1 MRMKIY
7 LLFLILLPTIISSL
21 KGEKLKEIAVSEK
34 NNIIEIGENN
44 LVVQISWTKT
54 EDFDFNYLLGVFEA
68 SNDPSFMNGIPIGI
82 IKKNG
87 KFNEVNV
94 IDVMA
99 TEPYKY
105 IRYIP
110 PNSNNTKIFPIKI
123 YGYELEENEK
133 FEQQNYF
140 QITNLPL
147 VSIHTENFTDPLQ
160 TEDYNCTI
168 TIINNG
174 KIENNE
180 NSFIK
185 VRGRSSNFASPKKS
199 FRIKFATKQK
209 ILDIKGKEKKWTLI
223 ANHFDRSFLRNFL
236 AFKISDLIGLKFSPR
251 CRPVDVLIN
260 GNYRGT
266 YYICDKLEVG
276 KNRLNITKMEE
287 TDITEPNISGGYLLE
302 IDASSRR
309 GGGNNIFTTNKGING
324 KIEYPKEDEITSE
337 QKTYIVQKLNKFED
351 EIYNGILDSID
362 LESYSKY
369 FLVEEFCADPDHVFS
384 SFYFH
389 KERNDDKFYF
399 GPVWDFDLAFDNDR
413 RLKPTSE
420 KPEFSLNYG
429 DSSGTTRQFIKTLL
443 ANKNVIKYIKKTW
456 ENLCETVL
464 NEDVLLDFIEENS
477 AKIKESAELNI
488 LKWDNTV
495 TENRMPWGGNG
506 GNWGNWNNRTNGGNW
521 GNRTNGGNGGN
532 WGNRTNGGNG
542 GSWGNRTNGGNGG
555 NWGRGGNGMGMG
567 LGQKGEEYETSV
579 EVVKEYVKNR
589 FESLSNLINKA
600 YSSADEE

>member
-1 MRMKIY
+1 MKLY

-21 KGEKLKEIAVSEK
+21 KAEKLKEIAVSEK
-34 NNIIEIGENN
+34 SNIIEIDKNN
-44 LVVQISWTKT
+44 LVAQISWTKT
-54 EDFDFNYLLGVFEA
+54 EDYDFNYLLGVFEA

-87 KFNEVNV
+87 KFNEVNF
-94 IDVMA
+94 IDVVA

-123 YGYELEENEK
+123 YGYELEKNEK
-133 FEQQNYF
+133 FEIQNYF

-160 TEDYNCTI
+160 AEDYNCTI

-174 KIENNE
+174 KIENSE

-199 FRIKFATKQK
+199 FRIKFASKQK

-309 GGGNNIFTTNKGING
+309 GGGNSIFKTDKGING
-324 KIEYPKEDEITSE
+324 KIEYPKEDKITSE

-351 EIYNGILDSID
+351 EVYNGILDSID

-429 DSSGTTRQFIKTLL
+429 DSSGTTRQFIKTIL

-464 NEDVLLDFIEENS
+464 TEDALLDFIEENS
-477 AKIKESAELNI
+477 AKIKESVELNI

-495 TENRMPWGGNG
+495 SENRMPW
-506 GNWGNWNNRTNGGNW
+506 
-521 GNRTNGGNGGN
+521 
-532 WGNRTNGGNG
+532 
-542 GSWGNRTNGGNGG
+542 GGNGG

-600 YSSADEE
+600 YSSANEE

>member
-1 MRMKIY
+1 MKLY

-21 KGEKLKEIAVSEK
+21 KAEKLKEIAVSEK
-34 NNIIEIGENN
+34 SNIIEIDKNN
-44 LVVQISWTKT
+44 LVAQISWTKT
-54 EDFDFNYLLGVFEA
+54 EDYDFNYLLGVFEA

-87 KFNEVNV
+87 KFNEVNFL
-94 IDVMA
+94 DVVA

-123 YGYELEENEK
+123 YGYELEKNEK
-133 FEQQNYF
+133 FEIQNYF

-174 KIENNE
+174 KIENSE

-199 FRIKFATKQK
+199 FRIKFASKQK

-309 GGGNNIFTTNKGING
+309 GGGNSIFKTDKGING
-324 KIEYPKEDEITSE
+324 KIEYPKEDKITSE

-351 EIYNGILDSID
+351 EVYNGILDSID

-464 NEDVLLDFIEENS
+464 TEDALLDFIEENS
-477 AKIKESAELNI
+477 DKIKESVELNI

-495 TENRMPWGGNG
+495 SENRMPWGGNG
-506 GNWGNWNNRTNGGNW
+506 GNWGNW
-521 GNRTNGGNGGN
+521 GNRTNGENGNN
-532 WGNRTNGGNG
+532 
-542 GSWGNRTNGGNGG
+542 WGNRTNGGNGG

-567 LGQKGEEYETSV
+567 LGQKGEDYETSV

-600 YSSADEE
+600 YSYANEE

>member
-1 MRMKIY
+1 MKLY

-21 KGEKLKEIAVSEK
+21 KAEKLKEIAVSEK
-34 NNIIEIGENN
+34 SNIIEIDKNN
-44 LVVQISWTKT
+44 LVAQISWTKT
-54 EDFDFNYLLGVFEA
+54 EDYDFNYLLGVFEA

-87 KFNEVNV
+87 KFNEVNFL
-94 IDVMA
+94 DVVA

-123 YGYELEENEK
+123 YGYELEKNEK
-133 FEQQNYF
+133 FEIQNYF

-174 KIENNE
+174 KIENSE

-199 FRIKFATKQK
+199 FRIKFASKQK

-309 GGGNNIFTTNKGING
+309 GGGNSIFKTDKGING
-324 KIEYPKEDEITSE
+324 KIEYPKEDKITSE

-351 EIYNGILDSID
+351 EVYNGILDSID

-464 NEDVLLDFIEENS
+464 TEDALLDFIEENS
-477 AKIKESAELNI
+477 AKIKESVELNI

-495 TENRMPWGGNG
+495 SENRMPWGGNG
-506 GNWGNWNNRTNGGNW
+506 GNWGNWGNRTNGGNGNNW
-521 GNRTNGGNGGN
+521 GNRTNGGNGN
-532 WGNRTNGGNG
+532 N
-542 GSWGNRTNGGNGG
+542 WGNRTNGGNGG

-600 YSSADEE
+600 YSSANEE

>member
-1 MRMKIY
+1 MKLY

-21 KGEKLKEIAVSEK
+21 KAEKLKEIAVSEK
-34 NNIIEIGENN
+34 SNIIEIDKNN
-44 LVVQISWTKT
+44 LVAQISWTKT
-54 EDFDFNYLLGVFEA
+54 EDYDFNYLLGVFEA

-87 KFNEVNV
+87 KFNEVNFL
-94 IDVMA
+94 DVVA

-110 PNSNNTKIFPIKI
+110 PNSNNTKIFPIKV
-123 YGYELEENEK
+123 YGYELESNEK
-133 FEQQNYF
+133 LEEQKYF
-140 QITNLPL
+140 QVTNLPL
-147 VSIHTENFTDPLQ
+147 VSIHTKNFTDPLQ

-168 TIINNG
+168 TIIDDG

-180 NSFIK
+180 NSLIK

-236 AFKISDLIGLKFSPR
+236 AFKISDLMGLKYAPR
-251 CRPVDVLIN
+251 CRPVDVIIN
-260 GNYRGT
+260 GNYRGN

-276 KNRLNITKMEE
+276 ENRLNITKMKE
-287 TDITEPNISGGYLLE
+287 TDITEPNITGGYFLE
-302 IDASSRR
+302 IGGSSFGR
-309 GGGNNIFTTNKGING
+309 GGGGNSNFKTNKGING
-324 KIEYPKEDEITSE
+324 QIQFPKEDEITSE
-337 QKTYIVQKLNKFED
+337 QKTYISEKLNKFED
-351 EIYNGILDSID
+351 EVYNGILDSID

-399 GPVWDFDLAFDNDR
+399 GPVWDFDLAFDNDK

-443 ANKNVIKYIKKTW
+443 ANKNVIGHIKKTW
-456 ENLCETVL
+456 ENLCETTL
-464 NEDVLLDFIEENS
+464 TEDALIDFIEKNS
-477 AKIKESAELNI
+477 ANIKESAELN
-488 LKWDNTV
+488 LFKWDNTV

-506 GNWGNWNNRTNGGNW
+506 GNWGNRTNGGNGGNWGNW

-532 WGNRTNGGNG
+532 G
-542 GSWGNRTNGGNGG
+542 
-555 NWGRGGNGMGMG
+555 GRGGMGGMGFG
-567 LGQKGEEYETSV
+567 RKGEDFDTSV
-579 EVVKEYVKNR
+579 EVIKEYVRNR
-589 FESLSNLINKA
+589 FDSLSKLINKA
-600 YSSADEE
+600 YSSANEE

>member
-1 MRMKIY
+1 MKLY
-7 LLFLILLPTIISSL
+7 LLFFILLPTIISSL
-21 KGEKLKEIAVSEK
+21 KAEKLKEIAVSEK
-34 NNIIEIGENN
+34 SNIIEIDKNN
-44 LVVQISWTKT
+44 LVAQISWTKT
-54 EDFDFNYLLGVFEA
+54 EDYDFNYLLGVFEA

-87 KFNEVNV
+87 KFNEVNYL
-94 IDVMA
+94 DVVA
-99 TEPYKY
+99 TETYKY

-123 YGYELEENEK
+123 YGYELEKNEK
-133 FEQQNYF
+133 FEIQNYF

-174 KIENNE
+174 KIENSE

-199 FRIKFATKQK
+199 FRIKFASKQK

-309 GGGNNIFTTNKGING
+309 GGGNSIFKTDKGING
-324 KIEYPKEDEITSE
+324 KIEYPKEDKITSE

-351 EIYNGILDSID
+351 EVYNGILDSID

-464 NEDVLLDFIEENS
+464 TEDALLDFIEENS
-477 AKIKESAELNI
+477 DKIKESVELNI

-495 TENRMPWGGNG
+495 SENRMPWGGNG
-506 GNWGNWNNRTNGGNW
+506 GNWGNW
-521 GNRTNGGNGGN
+521 GNRTNGGNGN
-532 WGNRTNGGNG
+532 N
-542 GSWGNRTNGGNGG
+542 WGNRTNGGNGG

-567 LGQKGEEYETSV
+567 LGQKGEDYETSV

-600 YSSADEE
+600 YSSANEE

>member
-1 MRMKIY
+1 MKLY

-21 KGEKLKEIAVSEK
+21 KSEKLKEIAVSEK
-34 NNIIEIGENN
+34 SNIIEIDKNN
-44 LVVQISWTKT
+44 LVAQISWTKT
-54 EDFDFNYLLGVFEA
+54 EDYDFNYLLGVFEA

-87 KFNEVNV
+87 KFNEVNF
-94 IDVMA
+94 IDVVA

-123 YGYELEENEK
+123 YGYELEKNEK
-133 FEQQNYF
+133 FEIQNYF

-160 TEDYNCTI
+160 AEDYNCTI

-174 KIENNE
+174 KIENSE

-199 FRIKFATKQK
+199 FRIKFASKQK

-309 GGGNNIFTTNKGING
+309 GGGNSIFKTDKGING
-324 KIEYPKEDEITSE
+324 KIEYPKEDKITSE

-351 EIYNGILDSID
+351 EVYNGVLDSID

-464 NEDVLLDFIEENS
+464 TEDALLDFIEENS
-477 AKIKESAELNI
+477 AKIKESVELNI

-495 TENRMPWGGNG
+495 SENRMPW
-506 GNWGNWNNRTNGGNW
+506 
-521 GNRTNGGNGGN
+521 
-532 WGNRTNGGNG
+532 
-542 GSWGNRTNGGNGG
+542 GGNGG

-600 YSSADEE
+600 YSSANEE

>member
-1 MRMKIY
+1 MKLY

-21 KGEKLKEIAVSEK
+21 KAEKLKEIAVSEK
-34 NNIIEIGENN
+34 SNIIEIDKNN
-44 LVVQISWTKT
+44 LVAQISWTKT
-54 EDFDFNYLLGVFEA
+54 EDYDFNYLLGVFEA

-87 KFNEVNV
+87 KFNEVNF
-94 IDVMA
+94 IDVVA

-123 YGYELEENEK
+123 YGYELEKNEK
-133 FEQQNYF
+133 FEIQNYF

-160 TEDYNCTI
+160 AEDYNCTI

-174 KIENNE
+174 KIENSE

-199 FRIKFATKQK
+199 FRIKFASKQK

-309 GGGNNIFTTNKGING
+309 GGGNSIFKTDKGING
-324 KIEYPKEDEITSE
+324 KIEYPKEDKITSE

-351 EIYNGILDSID
+351 EVYNGILDSID

-464 NEDVLLDFIEENS
+464 TEDALLDFIEENS
-477 AKIKESAELNI
+477 AKIKESVELNI

-495 TENRMPWGGNG
+495 SENRMPW
-506 GNWGNWNNRTNGGNW
+506 
-521 GNRTNGGNGGN
+521 
-532 WGNRTNGGNG
+532 
-542 GSWGNRTNGGNGG
+542 GGNGG

-600 YSSADEE
+600 YSSANEE

>member
-1 MRMKIY
+1 MKLY

-21 KGEKLKEIAVSEK
+21 KAEKLKEIAVSEK
-34 NNIIEIGENN
+34 SNIIEIDKNN
-44 LVVQISWTKT
+44 LVAQISWTKT
-54 EDFDFNYLLGVFEA
+54 EDYDFNYLLGIFEA

-87 KFNEVNV
+87 KFNEVNF
-94 IDVMA
+94 IDVVA

-123 YGYELEENEK
+123 YGYELEKNEK
-133 FEQQNYF
+133 FEIQNYF

-160 TEDYNCTI
+160 AEDYNCTI

-174 KIENNE
+174 KIENSE

-199 FRIKFATKQK
+199 FRIKFASKQK

-309 GGGNNIFTTNKGING
+309 GGGNSIFKTDKGING
-324 KIEYPKEDEITSE
+324 KIEYPKEDKITSE

-351 EIYNGILDSID
+351 EVYNGILDSID

-464 NEDVLLDFIEENS
+464 TEDALLDFIEENS
-477 AKIKESAELNI
+477 AKIKESVELNI

-495 TENRMPWGGNG
+495 SENRMPW
-506 GNWGNWNNRTNGGNW
+506 
-521 GNRTNGGNGGN
+521 
-532 WGNRTNGGNG
+532 
-542 GSWGNRTNGGNGG
+542 GGNGG

-600 YSSADEE
+600 YSSANEE

>member
-1 MRMKIY
+1 MKLY

-21 KGEKLKEIAVSEK
+21 KAEKLKEIAVSEK
-34 NNIIEIGENN
+34 SNIIEIDKNN
-44 LVVQISWTKT
+44 LVAQISWTKT
-54 EDFDFNYLLGVFEA
+54 EDYDFNYLLGVFEA

-87 KFNEVNV
+87 KFNEVNFL
-94 IDVMA
+94 DVVA

-123 YGYELEENEK
+123 YGYELEKNEK
-133 FEQQNYF
+133 FEIQNYF

-174 KIENNE
+174 KIENSE

-199 FRIKFATKQK
+199 FRIKFASKQK

-309 GGGNNIFTTNKGING
+309 GGGNSIFKTDKGING
-324 KIEYPKEDEITSE
+324 KIEYPKEDKITSE

-351 EIYNGILDSID
+351 EVYNGILDSID

-464 NEDVLLDFIEENS
+464 TEDALLDFIEENS
-477 AKIKESAELNI
+477 AKIKESVELNI

-495 TENRMPWGGNG
+495 SENRMPWGGNG
-506 GNWGNWNNRTNGGNW
+506 GNWGNWGNRTNGENGNNW
-521 GNRTNGGNGGN
+521 GNRTSGGNGN
-532 WGNRTNGGNG
+532 N
-542 GSWGNRTNGGNGG
+542 WGNRTNGGNGG

-600 YSSADEE
+600 YSSANEE

>member
-1 MRMKIY
+1 MKLY

-21 KGEKLKEIAVSEK
+21 KAEKLKEIAVSEK
-34 NNIIEIGENN
+34 SNIIEIDKNN
-44 LVVQISWTKT
+44 LVAQISWTKT
-54 EDFDFNYLLGVFEA
+54 EDYDFNYLLGVFEA

-87 KFNEVNV
+87 KFNEVNF
-94 IDVMA
+94 IDVVA

-123 YGYELEENEK
+123 YGYELEKNEK
-133 FEQQNYF
+133 FEIQNYF

-160 TEDYNCTI
+160 AEDYNCTI

-174 KIENNE
+174 KIENSE

-199 FRIKFATKQK
+199 FRIKFASKQK

-309 GGGNNIFTTNKGING
+309 GGGNSIFKTDKGING
-324 KIEYPKEDEITSE
+324 KIEYPKEDKITSE

-351 EIYNGILDSID
+351 EVYNGILDSID

-464 NEDVLLDFIEENS
+464 TEDALLDFIEENS
-477 AKIKESAELNI
+477 AKIKESVELNI

-495 TENRMPWGGNG
+495 SENRMPW
-506 GNWGNWNNRTNGGNW
+506 
-521 GNRTNGGNGGN
+521 
-532 WGNRTNGGNG
+532 
-542 GSWGNRTNGGNGG
+542 GGNGG

-567 LGQKGEEYETSV
+567 LGQKGEEYETV
-579 EVVKEYVKNR
+579 Y
-589 FESLSNLINKA
+589 
-600 YSSADEE
+600 Y

>member
-1 MRMKIY
+1 MKLY

-21 KGEKLKEIAVSEK
+21 KAEKLKEIAVSEK
-34 NNIIEIGENN
+34 SNIIEIDKNN
-44 LVVQISWTKT
+44 LVAQISWTKT
-54 EDFDFNYLLGVFEA
+54 EDYDFNYLLGVFEA

-87 KFNEVNV
+87 KFNEVNFL
-94 IDVMA
+94 DVVA

-123 YGYELEENEK
+123 YGYELEKNEK
-133 FEQQNYF
+133 FEIQNYF

-160 TEDYNCTI
+160 AEDYNCTI

-174 KIENNE
+174 KIENSE

-199 FRIKFATKQK
+199 FRIKFASKQK

-309 GGGNNIFTTNKGING
+309 GGGNSIFKTDKGING
-324 KIEYPKEDEITSE
+324 KIEYPKEDKITSE

-351 EIYNGILDSID
+351 EVYNGILDSID

-464 NEDVLLDFIEENS
+464 TEDALLDFIEENS
-477 AKIKESAELNI
+477 AKIKESVELNI

-495 TENRMPWGGNG
+495 SENRMPWGGNG
-506 GNWGNWNNRTNGGNW
+506 GNWGNW
-521 GNRTNGGNGGN
+521 GNRTNGGNGN
-532 WGNRTNGGNG
+532 N
-542 GSWGNRTNGGNGG
+542 WGNRTNGGNGG
-555 NWGRGGNGMGMG
+555 NWGRGANGMGMG

-600 YSSADEE
+600 YSSANEE

>member
-1 MRMKIY
+1 MKLY

-21 KGEKLKEIAVSEK
+21 KAEKLKEIAVSEK
-34 NNIIEIGENN
+34 SNIIEIDKNN
-44 LVVQISWTKT
+44 LVAQISWTKT
-54 EDFDFNYLLGVFEA
+54 EDYDFNYLLGVFEA

-87 KFNEVNV
+87 KFNEVNFL
-94 IDVMA
+94 DVVA

-123 YGYELEENEK
+123 YGYELEKNEK
-133 FEQQNYF
+133 FEIQNYF

-174 KIENNE
+174 KIENSE

-199 FRIKFATKQK
+199 FRIKFASKQK

-309 GGGNNIFTTNKGING
+309 GGGNSIFKTDKGING
-324 KIEYPKEDEITSE
+324 KIEYPKEDKITSE

-351 EIYNGILDSID
+351 EVYNGILDSID

-464 NEDVLLDFIEENS
+464 TEDALLDFIEENS
-477 AKIKESAELNI
+477 AKIKESVELNI

-495 TENRMPWGGNG
+495 SENRMPWGGNG
-506 GNWGNWNNRTNGGNW
+506 GNWGN
-521 GNRTNGGNGGN
+521 
-532 WGNRTNGGNG
+532 
-542 GSWGNRTNGGNGG
+542 WGNRTNGGNGG

-600 YSSADEE
+600 YSSANEE

>member
-1 MRMKIY
+1 
-7 LLFLILLPTIISSL
+7 
-21 KGEKLKEIAVSEK
+21 
-34 NNIIEIGENN
+34 
-44 LVVQISWTKT
+44 
-54 EDFDFNYLLGVFEA
+54 
-68 SNDPSFMNGIPIGI
+68 MNGIPIGI

-87 KFNEVNV
+87 KFNEVNF
-94 IDVMA
+94 IDVVA

-123 YGYELEENEK
+123 YGYELEKNEK
-133 FEQQNYF
+133 FEIQNYF

-160 TEDYNCTI
+160 AEDYNCTI
-168 TIINNG
+168 TVINNG
-174 KIENNE
+174 KIENSE

-199 FRIKFATKQK
+199 FRIKFASKQK

-309 GGGNNIFTTNKGING
+309 GGENSIFKTDKGING
-324 KIEYPKEDEITSE
+324 KIEYPKEDKITSE

-351 EIYNGILDSID
+351 EVYNGILDSID

-464 NEDVLLDFIEENS
+464 TEDALLDFIEENS
-477 AKIKESAELNI
+477 AKIKESVELNI

-495 TENRMPWGGNG
+495 SENRMPW
-506 GNWGNWNNRTNGGNW
+506 
-521 GNRTNGGNGGN
+521 
-532 WGNRTNGGNG
+532 
-542 GSWGNRTNGGNGG
+542 GGNGG

-600 YSSADEE
+600 YSSANEE